1 MGKGEDLGGLPGVK
15 GLLVLVSD
23 SVVEEGVSLS
33 WVRVVGLEEEV
44 REELRRQHRRML
56 CKLA

>member
-1 MGKGEDLGGLPGVK
+1 MK